1 MSLILNL
8 FAGAAL
14 ARRKKPGVDAMHISE
29 GVLSAPVLVGG
40 AVLAV
45 AGLAAGLRKLEGEA
59 LVRTGVLSAAFFAA
73 SLVHL
78 PIGPASI
85 HLVLSGLMG
94 AMLGFAAFPAIF
106 VGLLLQALLFQF
118 GGLTVL
124 GVNAVVMG
132 FPAVFCGIAARPF
145 LARTGPVFAAG
156 AFACGALSI
165 LGSLAL
171 LYLALVLSGD
181 ALSVFAG
188 LFFWS
193 HLALMGI
200 EGAITLIILS
210 FLKRMR
216 PELF

>member
-1 MSLILNL
+1 
-8 FAGAAL
+8 
-14 ARRKKPGVDAMHISE
+14 MHISE
-29 GVLSAPVLVGG
+29 GVLSAPVLIGG
-40 AVLAV
+40 AVLA
-45 AGLAAGLRKLEGEA
+45 AAGVGVGIKKLDGEA
-59 LVRTGVLSAAFFAA
+59 LVRTGILSSAFFAA
-73 SLVHL
+73 SLIHL
-78 PIGPASI
+78 PIGPTSI
-85 HLVLSGLMG
+85 HLILSGLMG

-132 FPAVFCGIAARPF
+132 LPAVACGLALRPF
-145 LARTGPVFAAG
+145 LRKSGPVFACA

-165 LGSLAL
+165 LLSLVL
-171 LYLALVLSGD
+171 LYLALILSGD

-188 LFFWS
+188 VFFWA

-200 EGAITLIILS
+200 EGAITMAILG

-216 PELF
+216 PELLDPRPEYSGARQPQCGCPEPR

>member
-1 MSLILNL
+1 M
-8 FAGAAL
+8 
-14 ARRKKPGVDAMHISE
+14 
-29 GVLSAPVLVGG
+29 
-40 AVLAV
+40 LAV
-45 AGLAAGLRKLEGEA
+45 AGIAVGLRKLEGEA

-78 PIGPASI
+78 PIGPCSI

-132 FPAVFCGIAARPF
+132 LPAVICGLAARP
-145 LARTGPVFAAG
+145 LLSRSGPAFAVG
-156 AFACGALSI
+156 AFACGALAI
-165 LGSLAL
+165 LGSLIL

-188 LFFWS
+188 VFFWA

-200 EGAITLIILS
+200 EGAITLVILG

>member
-1 MSLILNL
+1 M
-8 FAGAAL
+8 
-14 ARRKKPGVDAMHISE
+14 
-29 GVLSAPVLVGG
+29 
-40 AVLAV
+40 LAV
-45 AGLAAGLRKLEGEA
+45 AGIAAGLRKLEGEA

-132 FPAVFCGIAARPF
+132 LPAVVCGLAARPF
-145 LARTGPVFAAG
+145 LSRTGPAFAVG

-165 LGSLAL
+165 LGSLIL

-188 LFFWS
+188 LFFWA

-200 EGAITLIILS
+200 EGAITLMILG